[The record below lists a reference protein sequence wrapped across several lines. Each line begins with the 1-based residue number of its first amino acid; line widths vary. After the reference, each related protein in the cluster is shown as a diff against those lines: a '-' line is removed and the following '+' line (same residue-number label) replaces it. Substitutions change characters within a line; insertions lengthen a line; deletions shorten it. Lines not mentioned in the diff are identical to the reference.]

1 MVTRYIVGSEHNSF
15 DLQEVRNLT
24 ANKPTEQQTNQS
36 TMGKFMML
44 TTIAF
49 YVSAIIGSEPDCWDA
64 VLSFQLVEGSFPK
77 VAIAWAGNSCQVQG
91 PPFCGNKLEQAQ
103 NKDCMNE
110 EEWMERIV
118 GLFSDDEKKECKFIC
133 N

>member
-1 MVTRYIVGSEHNSF
+1 
-15 DLQEVRNLT
+15 
-24 ANKPTEQQTNQS
+24 
-36 TMGKFMML
+36 MGKFMML
-44 TTIAF
+44 TTMAF
-49 YVSAIIGSEPDCWDA
+49 CLSATIGSEPDCWNA
-64 VLSFQLVEGSFPK
+64 ALSFQLVEGSFPK
-77 VAIAWAGNSCQVQG
+77 VAIAWAANSCQVQG
-91 PPFCGNKLEQAQ
+91 PPFCGNKLEEAQ

>member
-1 MVTRYIVGSEHNSF
+1 MGEHKSF

-24 ANKPTEQQTNQS
+24 TKKPTDQQTNQS

-49 YVSAIIGSEPDCWDA
+49 YVTATIGSEPDCWGA

-103 NKDCMNE
+103 NKDCMND